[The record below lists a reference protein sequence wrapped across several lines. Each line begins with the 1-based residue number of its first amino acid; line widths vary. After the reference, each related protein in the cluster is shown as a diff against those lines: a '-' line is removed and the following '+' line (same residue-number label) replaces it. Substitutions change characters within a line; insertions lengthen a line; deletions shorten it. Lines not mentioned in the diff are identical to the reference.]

1 MKKFIAVLL
10 SAVMLLGLL
19 AGCGAQTPAP
29 ETTEGTYATPMA
41 AGMVVLYANAAVN
54 VSYDADGLVLSIEGV
69 DDYGSALAGEYEDY
83 LGKSCSEVVCDLIG
97 NSFIQGLMTN
107 ENNYVMIKL
116 AVGSAMPGSTFM
128 ESMQKDA
135 EAAIAEAGSTA
146 KLVVLTT
153 ENLDAEGYIDL
164 ESAKA
169 LMLAALALDGFDSL
183 DGAAAPSEGA
193 YTFTIT
199 AGALAGTFKI
209 DAVTGAVYEGE
220 PESNE
225 FEEEDVDVDLDVNV
239 TTEPFVDTAPA
250 TTAAASTE
258 ATESAGEENA

>member
-1 MKKFIAVLL
+1 MKKFFAILM

-19 AGCGAQTPAP
+19 AGCGAETPAP

-41 AGMVVLYANAAVN
+41 AGMVVVYANAAVN

-116 AVGSAMPGSTFM
+116 AIGSALPGSTFL

-153 ENLDAEGYIDL
+153 ENLDENGYIDL
-164 ESAKA
+164 ESAKT
-169 LMLAALALDGFDSL
+169 LVLAALALDGFDSL
-183 DGAAAPSEGA
+183 DGAAAPAEGA

-199 AGALAGTFKI
+199 AGALEGTFKI

-220 PESNE
+220 PSEGE
-225 FEEEDVDVDLDVNV
+225 FEEEDVDIDIDVAA
-239 TTEPFVDTAPA
+239 TTEPFVDTAAA
-250 TTAAASTE
+250 TTAAPTAEVTDP
-258 ATESAGEENA
+258 AEEVE